1 MNNLFGDDIYRYVL
15 IVLIFEDYLFDLI
28 VEEFVKVNME
38 LKEFLKKMGDK
49 CIVFNNLLE
58 NGSEEVSE

>member
-1 MNNLFGDDIYRYVL
+1 
-15 IVLIFEDYLFDLI
+15 
-28 VEEFVKVNME
+28 ME

-58 NGSEEVSE
+58 NGSEEVSEQRKCFFVYFDVIFR